1 MRIVGQSINMRYI
14 GNIRKD
20 LMGFADRPVE
30 LPDEVKHR
38 IRIVEFGIKHGYK
51 VATEAFNISK
61 STYYNYLKLY
71 RYASDALG
79 IKSKS
84 KKPKKIRKANWDN
97 TIVRFIKLFREK
109 HANIGKEKIKYYLD
123 KFCTK
128 HKIKSISTG
137 TIQNII
143 NSFPNKLKTKKSI
156 LVRTRRSNVIR
167 KPAKY
172 KPKQSGECIA
182 LDSME
187 FRQNGKKL
195 YVVVAIDEAT
205 NLLYAEGRTSHTSRH
220 AKDVLDKAH
229 NYLPWDNFNII
240 LTDNGSE
247 FQKDFAKYLKLNNIT
262 HYHTYPKTP
271 KQNARCERVNRIIQD
286 EFMIKYGNLLFED
299 INKFN
304 NKFKQYL
311 HWYNFKRVHHRFKNK
326 MTPFEKHLELTKH
339 DTIITYST

>member
-1 MRIVGQSINMRYI
+1 MRIIGQSINMRYV

-20 LMGFADRPVE
+20 LMKFTEIPVE

-38 IRIVEFGIKHGYK
+38 IKIVEFGLKYGYRA
-51 VATEAFNISK
+51 ATEAFNISK

-71 RYASDALG
+71 HCASDALG
-79 IKSKS
+79 IKAKS
-84 KKPKKIRKANWDN
+84 KKPKNVRKPNWDN
-97 TIVRFIKLFREK
+97 RIIRFIKVFREK
-109 HANIGKEKIKYYLD
+109 HANIGKEKLKYYLD
-123 KFCTK
+123 KFCAK

-156 LVRTRRSNVIR
+156 LVRTPRSNVIR

-205 NLLYAEGRTSHTSRH
+205 NLLYAEGTGYHTSRS
-220 AKDVLDKAH
+220 AKNILEEAH
-229 NYLPWDNFNII
+229 SYLPWQNFNTI

-247 FQKDFAKYLKLNNIT
+247 FAKEFAKYIQDNNIT
-262 HYHTYPKTP
+262 HYHTYPKSP
-271 KQNARCERVNRIIQD
+271 KQNARCERVNRTIQD
-286 EFMIKYGNLLFED
+286 EFMIKHGNLLFD
-299 INKFN
+299 NLTLFSQKLRN
-304 NKFKQYL
+304 YL
-311 HWYNFKRVHHRFKNK
+311 HWYNFKRVHHRFGNK

-339 DTIITYST
+339 DKINACPA